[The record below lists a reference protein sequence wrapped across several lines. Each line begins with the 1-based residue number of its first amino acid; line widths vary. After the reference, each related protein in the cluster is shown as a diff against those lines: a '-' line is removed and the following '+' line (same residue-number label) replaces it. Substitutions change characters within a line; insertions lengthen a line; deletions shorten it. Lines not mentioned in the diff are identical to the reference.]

1 MAIEDL
7 RSLQSVEPAPPEK
20 TRPWGLYI
28 VVAGLVLA
36 QAYTLYSMISL
47 RYFLQAEQAQALK
60 ELDAKIEKQFAER
73 LSALEHSNSRQLA
86 AMKDNLQEASKRVS
100 SQTGEIQHAREMVS
114 KLQIQQSQ
122 QASQLKN
129 EIARKADQEQLGAL
143 NQDVSKT
150 RSDLESTKKTVGTIV
165 DNLGMTRS
173 EFGTLIARNHDDIE
187 YLRKLGDRDYFEF
200 SIEKRQMQR
209 VAGIGLTLKKTNV
222 KRHRYTLTLLVD
234 DLLVEKKN
242 RTINEPI
249 FFYVSGSRK
258 PFELVVN
265 SVERDRVKGYLS
277 TPKGGAQLA
286 GRPGGKN

>member
-7 RSLQSVEPAPPEK
+7 RSLQSVEPPAPERS
-20 TRPWGLYI
+20 RPWGLYI

-60 ELDAKIEKQFAER
+60 ELDAKLEKQFAER
-73 LSALEHSNSRQLA
+73 LAAFEHSNSRQLA
-86 AMKDNLQEASKRVS
+86 AMKDNLQEASKRVN
-100 SQTGEIQHAREMVS
+100 SQTGEIQHAREMVT

-150 RSDLESTKKTVGTIV
+150 RSDLESTKKTVGNIV

-209 VAGIGLTLKKTNV
+209 VAGIGLTLKGTNI

-242 RTINEPI
+242 RTVNEPI
-249 FFYVSGSRK
+249 FFYVSGSRR

-265 SVERDRVKGYLS
+265 SVEQNRVKGYLS
-277 TPKGGAQLA
+277 TPKGGAQVA
-286 GRPGGKN
+286 GRTDGKR